1 MSKIVYRNLEQ
12 SILEDGVSKKAIA
25 GLIGLT
31 PCKFS
36 NLLRGKY
43 ELGKLSISDIDTL
56 CRFLRKSRKYLF
68 SQERSR

>member
-1 MSKIVYRNLEQ
+1 MNKIVYRNLEQ
-12 SILEDGVSKKAIA
+12 AILEDGISKKAIA

-31 PCKFS
+31 SCEFS

-43 ELGKLSISDIDTL
+43 DIGKLSITDIETL

-68 SQERSR
+68 SQERSK